1 MEKKKYFFGLFL
13 MLTVGALDAYCYML
27 HGGMFASMQTGN
39 LIKIA
44 IKLASGDYGGLYAYF
59 LTIISF
65 TLGILVAHLIMPKMK
80 HASSVLVATAYVLY
94 IIGILIPLGKLNF
107 LANLIMAFGV
117 GLQLQ
122 AVRTISGF
130 AVATTM
136 CTGNLRSM
144 TECVGNFIRTK
155 EKRPA
160 LGIFIYST
168 MIIAFTLGVFLG
180 GVIIRA
186 IIF

>member
-1 MEKKKYFFGLFL
+1 MEKKKYFLSLFL

-44 IKLASGDYGGLYAYF
+44 IKLATGDYSGLYAYF

-65 TLGILVAHLIMPKMK
+65 TLGILVAFFVMAKVKKGSHILIG
-80 HASSVLVATAYVLY
+80 SAYALY
-94 IIGILIPLGKLNF
+94 IIGILIPLGNLNF

-122 AVRTISGF
+122 AIRSINGF

-144 TECVGNFIRTK
+144 TECIGNLIVK
-155 EKRPA
+155 KDKHQA
-160 LGIFIYST
+160 LGVLIYST